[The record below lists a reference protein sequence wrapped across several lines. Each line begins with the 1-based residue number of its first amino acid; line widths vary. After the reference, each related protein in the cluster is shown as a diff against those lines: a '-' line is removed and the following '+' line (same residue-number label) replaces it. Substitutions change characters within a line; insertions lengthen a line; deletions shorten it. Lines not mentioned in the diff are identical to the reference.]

1 MEGETASEALLYGLE
16 AAAGTVVAGVMQGVL
31 AGELSA
37 AEWTGRGAMH
47 GWCAPWAM
55 RQQPVATARPGV

>member
-1 MEGETASEALLYGLE
+1 VEGETASEALQHGLE

-37 AEWTGRGAMH
+37 AEWTGRGAVH
-47 GWCAPWAM
+47 GWRAPSATE
-55 RQQPVATARPGV
+55 QQPVATARPGV